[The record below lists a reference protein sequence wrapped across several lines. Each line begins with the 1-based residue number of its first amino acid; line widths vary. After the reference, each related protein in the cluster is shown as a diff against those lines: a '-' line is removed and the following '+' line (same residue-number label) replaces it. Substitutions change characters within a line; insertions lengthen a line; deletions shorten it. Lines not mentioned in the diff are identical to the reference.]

1 MDGAGHKITDPG
13 AVNPILRPSVAGSE
27 TTVVGIQIRTR
38 GGRQMAD
45 QKTQTEGGKAAGL
58 QTGEEAP
65 DFRLPSTHGSEI
77 SLSQYRGLNHVLL
90 VFLRGMT

>member
-1 MDGAGHKITDPG
+1 
-13 AVNPILRPSVAGSE
+13 
-27 TTVVGIQIRTR
+27 
-38 GGRQMAD
+38 MAD

-90 VFLRGMT
+90 VFVRGMT

>member
-1 MDGAGHKITDPG
+1 
-13 AVNPILRPSVAGSE
+13 
-27 TTVVGIQIRTR
+27 
-38 GGRQMAD
+38 MAD

-58 QTGEEAP
+58 QPGEEAP